1 MQRTIKSYVLRGG
14 RVSHRQQL
22 ALEHLLPTYELSV
35 EQGFWD
41 LQSIFGRKAKTI
53 VEVGFGMGASLVAM
67 AQQQPE
73 CNFIGIEVHKAGIGS
88 LVADLYEQAITNVR
102 VVSKDAVEVLKH
114 HVPDESLAGVQIFF
128 PDPWPKKRHHKRR
141 LIQAEFVELLVRR
154 LEMGGFIHC
163 ATDWQD
169 YAEHMKLVLSQQQR
183 LINQQTDGDFSPRP
197 ITRPLTKFEQRG
209 QRLGHGV
216 WDLIYIKK

>member
-1 MQRTIKSYVLRGG
+1 M
-14 RVSHRQQL
+14 
-22 ALEHLLPTYELSV
+22 
-35 EQGFWD
+35 
-41 LQSIFGRKAKTI
+41 
-53 VEVGFGMGASLVAM
+53 
-67 AQQQPE
+67 
-73 CNFIGIEVHKAGIGS
+73 
-88 LVADLYEQAITNVR
+88 
-102 VVSKDAVEVLKH
+102 
-114 HVPDESLAGVQIFF
+114 
-128 PDPWPKKRHHKRR
+128 
-141 LIQAEFVELLVRR
+141 IQAEFVELLVRR